1 MLTITKLY
9 ILIAFLLLF
18 SLFIYFQKEI
28 NKEINKEK
36 EPFIDHLVLPPVLA
50 GRIRPFYR
58 NHRKYYREIYEKYS
72 NMINRHMKQHKLL

>member
-28 NKEINKEK
+28 NNEKKK

-58 NHRKYYREIYEKYS
+58 NNRKYYRDIYEKYS
-72 NMINRHMKQHKLL
+72 NIINRHMKQHKLL

>member
-1 MLTITKLY
+1 MLTTTKLY

-28 NKEINKEK
+28 DKEK

-58 NHRKYYREIYEKYS
+58 NNRKYYREIYEKYS
-72 NMINRHMKQHKLL
+72 NMVNRHMKQQKLL

>member
-28 NKEINKEK
+28 DKEK

-58 NHRKYYREIYEKYS
+58 NHRKYYREIVDKYS
-72 NMINRHMKQHKLL
+72 GIMSKHLKYYKLL